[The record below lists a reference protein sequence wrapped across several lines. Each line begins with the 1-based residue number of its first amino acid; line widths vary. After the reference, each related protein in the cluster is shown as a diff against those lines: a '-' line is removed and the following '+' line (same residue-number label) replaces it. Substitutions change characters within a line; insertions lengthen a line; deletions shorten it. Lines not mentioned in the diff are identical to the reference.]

1 MRPCGRGVGCLKYSQ
16 MKQSVRWMHV
26 RTMNWLSKNDDSW
39 FWSRGGTVGC
49 GLCNPIRG
57 TELWPHTPG
66 AVRPSST
73 CLYRLLFCVHMQ
85 VDATADV
92 QWHCNHRPPPWYD
105 YFAAQ
110 STLGADFLVYLSRL
124 LIFQLICAVAVIPWF
139 AYLELATTIRFCW
152 KRARQI

>member
-1 MRPCGRGVGCLKYSQ
+1 
-16 MKQSVRWMHV
+16 MHV

-39 FWSRGGTVGC
+39 FWSRGRTVGR
-49 GLCNPIRG
+49 GLCNPILVTKIPEWLSG

-73 CLYRLLFCVHMQ
+73 CLYRLVFCVHMQ

-110 STLGADFLVYLSRL
+110 STLDADFLVCLSRL
-124 LIFQLICAVAVIPWF
+124 LICQSICAVAVIPWF
-139 AYLELATTIRFCW
+139 AYLGLATTIRFCW